1 MKKCVYVVRDDLRGY
16 VGPLTQA
23 DNDAIAMRDFAVA
36 IQADNGVLGRRR
48 GDFRLYSVGEFDLE
62 SGQFVPSEPRL
73 VCEGLSI
80 TGGVVDG

>member
-16 VGPLTQA
+16 IGPLSQA

-36 IQADNGVLGRRR
+36 IQSDNGVLGRRR
-48 GDFRLYSVGEFDLE
+48 GDFRLYAIGEFDQE
-62 SGQFVPSEPRL
+62 SGLFNSCQPRL
-73 VCEGLSI
+73 VVEGLSI

>member
-16 VGPLTQA
+16 IGPLSQA

-36 IQADNGVLGRRR
+36 IQSDSGLLGRRR
-48 GDFRLYSVGEFDLE
+48 GDFRLYCVADFDLE
-62 SGQFVPSEPRL
+62 SGVLTACEPRL
-73 VCEGLSI
+73 VAEGLSI

>member
-1 MKKCVYVVRDDLRGY
+1 MRKNVYVVRDDLRGY

-23 DNDAIAMRDFAVA
+23 DNDAIAMRDFAVG

-48 GDFRLYSVGEFDLE
+48 GDFRLYCVGEFDQD

-73 VCEGLSI
+73 VVEGLSI